1 MSIWIETKLKES
13 EIGKIPLDW
22 SCTTLNKIADIN
34 PKPIKLDSD
43 GIEVSFVGMA
53 DVSESA
59 KLMNTTN
66 RLYGEVKKGFTSFQ
80 DNDVLVAKITPCF
93 ENGKGA
99 LVSNLTNGI
108 GFGSTEFHVIRAKEQ
123 KGCPEF
129 IHHITTTHNFRVKG
143 EMNMTGTAGQKRV
156 GKEFIASYLIACP
169 PFVEQQKIAE
179 VLSTVDKKIDLIDQ
193 KIAETE
199 KLKTGLMQKLF
210 SEGVGVQDENGNW
223 QPHTEFKDSKLG
235 KIPDS
240 WNLGTVKDISPLQ
253 GGYAFKSKSATESG
267 VRWLKIANVGK
278 RRVTWDND
286 SYLPEKFIE
295 EHSDF
300 LLNEGDIVIALT
312 RPVLSGEL
320 KVARLSGKDAPALL
334 NQRVAR
340 INVNCSVADPGFVYY
355 LFEDKRMANSISK
368 VILGTDPPN
377 ISTKQIES
385 FDIAIP
391 PLEEQKSIRKVLSSV
406 SSKIDLLVQQK
417 AETQQLKKGLMQK
430 LLTGEWRVP
439 VEETEA
445 A

>member
-1 MSIWIETKLKES
+1 MTLTQWKSKSLGYILEKIVGGGTPSKANPQYWDGDIPWASVKDLSSTKLDDTADKISEKGLNNSASNLIPAETIVIPTRMALGKVAITTQAMAINQDLKALFPSKEVCKS
-13 EIGKIPLDW
+13 YLFQWLIFHAEQIASLGSGSTVKGIRLEQLKKIPF
-22 SCTTLNKIADIN
+22 SYPTL
-34 PKPIKLDSD
+34 
-43 GIEVSFVGMA
+43 
-53 DVSESA
+53 
-59 KLMNTTN
+59 
-66 RLYGEVKKGFTSFQ
+66 
-80 DNDVLVAKITPCF
+80 
-93 ENGKGA
+93 
-99 LVSNLTNGI
+99 
-108 GFGSTEFHVIRAKEQ
+108 KE
-123 KGCPEF
+123 
-129 IHHITTTHNFRVKG
+129 
-143 EMNMTGTAGQKRV
+143 
-156 GKEFIASYLIACP
+156 
-169 PFVEQQKIAE
+169 EQQKIAE
-179 VLSTVDKKIDLIDQ
+179 FLSTVDKKIDLIDQ

-199 KLKTGLMQKLF
+199 RLKTGLMQKLF
-210 SEGVGVQDENGNW
+210 SVGVGVQDENGNW

-417 AETQQLKKGLMQK
+417 VETQQLKKGLMQK

-439 VEETEA
+439 LEETEA

>member
-1 MSIWIETKLKES
+1 MNRLAHKAGWRELRLSDVIKVKSGDSLSKSKMEDGDFPVFGGNGISGYHSTYNTDETKIV
-13 EIGKIPLDW
+13 IGRVGEYCGAVHKTPQYSWITDNALYVHEKKVDITDEYLFYLLDYLA
-22 SCTTLNKIADIN
+22 LNQYA
-34 PKPIKLDSD
+34 
-43 GIEVSFVGMA
+43 
-53 DVSESA
+53 
-59 KLMNTTN
+59 N
-66 RLYGEVKKGFTSFQ
+66 RNAQ
-80 DNDVLVAKITPCF
+80 P
-93 ENGKGA
+93 
-99 LVSNLTNGI
+99 LVSGKTL
-108 GFGSTEFHVIRAKEQ
+108 EQ
-123 KGCPEF
+123 
-129 IHHITTTHNFRVKG
+129 
-143 EMNMTGTAGQKRV
+143 
-156 GKEFIASYLIACP
+156 IACTLP
-169 PFVEQQKIAE
+169 SCLIEQQKIAK

-210 SEGVGVQDENGNW
+210 SVGVGVQDENGNW
-223 QPHTEFKDSKLG
+223 QPHTKFKDSKLG

-340 INVNCSVADPGFVYY
+340 INVNCSVADAGFVYY

-417 AETQQLKKGLMQK
+417 TETQHLKKGLMQK
-430 LLTGEWRVP
+430 LLTGKWRVP

>member
-1 MSIWIETKLKES
+1 M
-13 EIGKIPLDW
+13 PVDW
-22 SCTTLNKIADIN
+22 SCTSLNKIADIN

-43 GIEVSFVGMA
+43 DIEVSFVGMT

-99 LVSNLTNGI
+99 LISNLTNGT

-156 GKEFIASYLIACP
+156 GRDFIASYLIACP
-169 PFVEQQKIAE
+169 PFVEQQKIAK

-193 KIAETE
+193 KIEETE
-199 KLKTGLMQKLF
+199 KLKTGIMQKLF
-210 SEGVGVQDENGNW
+210 SEGIGVQDENGDW
-223 QPHTEFKDSKLG
+223 QPHTEFQNSPFG
-235 KIPDS
+235 KIPRAWKYAPVKSLVSIKSPKYDPKIKTES
-240 WNLGTVKDISPLQ
+240 LPCIELEHLSQGSGEILGTVNSL
-253 GGYAFKSKSATESG
+253 
-267 VRWLKIANVGK
+267 
-278 RRVTWDND
+278 
-286 SYLPEKFIE
+286 
-295 EHSDF
+295 
-300 LLNEGDIVIALT
+300 
-312 RPVLSGEL
+312 EL
-320 KVARLSGKDAPALL
+320 A
-334 NQRVAR
+334 
-340 INVNCSVADPGFVYY
+340 
-355 LFEDKRMANSISK
+355 
-368 VILGTDPPN
+368 
-377 ISTKQIES
+377 STKNCFAKGDVLFGKLRPYLKKFAKPNFNGVCSSEIWVMKTT
-385 FDIAIP
+385 DN
-391 PLEEQKSIRKVLSSV
+391 KVLHNDFWFYFIQSERFINEANKSCGTKMPRADWKVV
-406 SSKIDLLVQQK
+406 SELILPIPSFCEQLGIAKILECVDAKLGLLKQQK
-417 AETQQLKKGLMQK
+417 AETQRLKKGLMQK

>member
-22 SCTTLNKIADIN
+22 SCTTLNKIAEIN

-43 GIEVSFVGMA
+43 DIEVSFVGMA

-108 GFGSTEFHVIRAKEQ
+108 GFGSTEFHVIRTKEQ

-156 GKEFIASYLIACP
+156 GKAFIASYLIACP

-199 KLKTGLMQKLF
+199 NLKTGLMQKLF

-223 QPHTEFKDSKLG
+223 QPHTEFQDSPFG
-235 KIPDS
+235 KIPKCWSVEALGEHTIKVGSGVTPKGGSKAYVDTGIPLIRS
-240 WNLGTVKDISPLQ
+240 QNVLFGKFKLDDVAFITEQQHEKMKGSQLKPKDVLLNITGASIGRCAVLPADFEEGNVNQHVCIIRMSQAITPEFCGWFLNSNLGQKQIWNLQ
-253 GGYAFKSKSATESG
+253 AGGNREGLNFQQIRSF
-267 VRWLKIANVGK
+267 
-278 RRVTWDND
+278 RVPVLT
-286 SYLPEKFIE
+286 IE
-295 EHSDF
+295 EQCSIVEILSTVSDKLN
-300 LLNEGDIVIALT
+300 LLE
-312 RPVLSGEL
+312 
-320 KVARLSGKDAPALL
+320 
-334 NQRVAR
+334 
-340 INVNCSVADPGFVYY
+340 
-355 LFEDKRMANSISK
+355 
-368 VILGTDPPN
+368 
-377 ISTKQIES
+377 
-385 FDIAIP
+385 
-391 PLEEQKSIRKVLSSV
+391 
-406 SSKIDLLVQQK
+406 QQK